1 MSEWTVSAIPVTDQ
15 DRPVLGMVSEADL
28 LRKQECSSG
37 RIALSRRMRRDRA
50 KAAARTVGQM
60 MTAPAI
66 TIWPNA
72 PLRTAA
78 RLMNAHHIRRL
89 PVVDESGKLLEVVSR
104 RDLLSAFL
112 RPDDEIAADGRRV
125 ITNVLLEDPS
135 AVDISVSDGVVT
147 LPGWLGR
154 PDLAPVA
161 VGLALDFDGVVAVTD
176 RLTRQ
181 PADA

>member
-1 MSEWTVSAIPVTDQ
+1 
-15 DRPVLGMVSEADL
+15 
-28 LRKQECSSG
+28 
-37 RIALSRRMRRDRA
+37 
-50 KAAARTVGQM
+50 M

-104 RDLLSAFL
+104 RDLLSALL
-112 RPDDEIAADGRRV
+112 RPDDEIAADGRTV

-135 AVDISVSDGVVT
+135 AVDISGQRWCRHAAWVAGPT
-147 LPGWLGR
+147 RPCTRCGR
-154 PDLAPVA
+154 AGPRFRWC
-161 VGLALDFDGVVAVTD
+161 GS
-176 RLTRQ
+176 RN
-181 PADA
+181 